1 MENMEKDYKAV
12 SELDWYEAHGLD
24 DADQEELEARDW
36 LAVDRLLNSRDK
48 DINRDRKG
56 GRVPQAMRIDSD
68 EDSYEN

>member
-1 MENMEKDYKAV
+1 
-12 SELDWYEAHGLD
+12 
-24 DADQEELEARDW
+24 
-36 LAVDRLLNSRDK
+36 LNSRDK